1 MQKLDNFR
9 KKNDGAISNGMKKI
23 LPYIFFIA
31 ICVNIFTPFSAI
43 QSTPLV
49 AEAALDTTL
58 AGYQNAFNKIK
69 SGVTLNQSAVTSAGG
84 IIADF
89 HIVLDTGLAL
99 GANTEDIY
107 NHVEAQGRNFGIG
120 DTGTNLYSTNAFV
133 LVVKDALTGQVGF
146 VDVTPRLMIDGSNK
160 SLADKRPNGPVR
172 SETDVSISTSQ
183 FPQLTPGK
191 DYTATLYYQAAG
203 GIGSGE
209 GKGYGESIPGLSS
222 NKDYFAITS
231 PTPFKTA
238 TPTSGGGTGVEGTLG
253 TGKSTVV
260 DSQASLD
267 PMPGCSILG
276 MGDENGSIVGC
287 AAQIIYYVIFVPTS
301 YLFALAGQFFDW
313 TFAYSISDES
323 YRIPFVVQGWGI
335 LRDFVNMFFIF
346 VLLYIAFRTILGV
359 HGAKTK
365 DLIINVIIIGLLI
378 NFSLFTTQVIV
389 DASNILARV
398 FYSDDAIRLTEGQNR
413 GALDAAGTTAG
424 PNGEIQLSAA
434 LIDKVNPQ
442 NLILNSKKVN
452 DFGTTGNDVAQ
463 NNNEDSANSIGA
475 GSFILITILAIAIN
489 IVGLI
494 TFLSVGLIFV
504 ARVIGLWFAM
514 IFAPIAFFSYTVP
527 SLANNKI
534 FGIHHW
540 IEELLKMAF
549 LAPIFIFFLY
559 LILQF
564 LEGLNFINQGDQTGV
579 KWVIAIVVP
588 FIFIMVLLQQA
599 KSIAQKLSGEL
610 GQRITGALSTVGGVG
625 LGLATGGAA
634 LAMRGSVGRIM
645 NKLNTNDTLNNW
657 ASGKTASGKAMS
669 GGLGSWALQRAA
681 ILGKKTTTAGAKGSF
696 DFRQTGLAGGM
707 SGALGVDMGKYTNYV
722 GLGTKSG
729 LGGYANAQAK
739 KIEKEETFAKSL
751 GYDHA
756 KDHALQEKI
765 DARKKAIT
773 DAEKIRDMAKATL
786 TADPNNAESKKSYAT
801 ALANVTALKSGGMY
815 VNDAGIK
822 LNIKESLADFEKA
835 QATNKTGREREFYLY
850 KRRQSGKIYNESHG
864 LKRDSEDNITSFGH
878 PVSSGAQAGKQ
889 FAKEFVEGFGKGAVA
904 GGAVGMWAGPAG
916 AVAGA
921 GAGGLFMAVRNVV
934 NYSGTTNRKIGE
946 AHNPKPGKF
955 EDSYKPGSAPAPSG
969 GHDDHGAGHDDHGGG
984 HDDHGGGGH
993 H

>member
-43 QSTPLV
+43 QSTPLI
-49 AEAALDTTL
+49 AEAALDTSL
-58 AGYQNAFNKIK
+58 AGYQNAFSKTK
-69 SGVTLNQSAVTSAGG
+69 SSVTLNQSAVTSSGG
-84 IIADF
+84 VIADF
-89 HIVLDTGLAL
+89 HVVLDTGLAL
-99 GANTEDIY
+99 GAKTEDIY
-107 NHVEAQGRNFGIG
+107 NHVEAQGRNFVLG

-133 LVVKDALTGQVGF
+133 LVIKDTLTGQVGF
-146 VDVTPRLMIDGSNK
+146 VDVTPRLMIDGSGK
-160 SLADKRPNGPVR
+160 SLIEKRPNGPVR
-172 SETDVSISTSQ
+172 SETDISISTNQ
-183 FPQLTPGK
+183 FPQFTPGK
-191 DYTATLYYQAAG
+191 DYTATLYYQAVG

-209 GKGYGESIPGLSS
+209 GKGFGESISGLSS

-238 TPTSGGGTGVEGTLG
+238 TQASGGGTGVEGSLG

-267 PMPGCSILG
+267 PMPGCSVLG

-287 AAQIIYYVIFVPTS
+287 VAQIIYYVIFVPTS

-313 TFAYSISDES
+313 TFAYSISDAS

-398 FYSDDAIRLTEGQNR
+398 FYSDDAIKLTAGPNH

-434 LIDKVNPQ
+434 LVDKVNPQ

-452 DFGTTGNDVAQ
+452 DFGTTGNDVAT
-463 NNNEDSANSIGA
+463 NNNDDSANTTGA

-504 ARVIGLWFAM
+504 ARVIGLWFAI

-527 SLANNKI
+527 SLANNKT
-534 FGIHHW
+534 FGFHHW
-540 IEELLKMAF
+540 LEELLKMAF

-599 KSIAQKLSGEL
+599 KSIAQKFSGEL
-610 GQRITGALSTVGGVG
+610 GQKITGAISAAGGLAIGGAALGAAALGRQTFGAVAKYAQNDGARKGALQFKGVKDAAGKIKGWNTLNPFAYLNVAQKAVGGVG
-625 LGLATGGAA
+625 KAAMAGVGTLGALGRDASGKSWFQRQTAKLGDKTHSAHVLDEYAQKITGDKTTKYSTLDEGTQKRVQDGINKDNISKAMYNKVYDKLSAVERTDINTATGGDWTVA
-634 LAMRGSVGRIM
+634 GSMAHTMDPSLHTGEDM
-645 NKLNTNDTLNNW
+645 
-657 ASGKTASGKAMS
+657 AKTAGESVAVS
-669 GGLGSWALQRAA
+669 EFVNALR
-681 ILGKKTTTAGAKGSF
+681 KGSY
-696 DFRQTGLAGGM
+696 DVRNISQMKTSSKGLAGAFVGTSSFIADQM
-707 SGALGVDMGKYTNYV
+707 RNTIMKNVGVSYGK
-722 GLGTKSG
+722 G
-729 LGGYANAQAK
+729 
-739 KIEKEETFAKSL
+739 EKDF
-751 GYDHA
+751 G
-756 KDHALQEKI
+756 KDLKN
-765 DARKKAIT
+765 AIT
-773 DAEKIRDMAKATL
+773 EAIK
-786 TADPNNAESKKSYAT
+786 NA
-801 ALANVTALKSGGMY
+801 
-815 VNDAGIK
+815 
-822 LNIKESLADFEKA
+822 NIKVQVSHD
-835 QATNKTGREREFYLY
+835 
-850 KRRQSGKIYNESHG
+850 SG
-864 LKRDSEDNITSFGH
+864 
-878 PVSSGAQAGKQ
+878 
-889 FAKEFVEGFGKGAVA
+889 
-904 GGAVGMWAGPAG
+904 
-916 AVAGA
+916 
-921 GAGGLFMAVRNVV
+921 
-934 NYSGTTNRKIGE
+934 
-946 AHNPKPGKF
+946 
-955 EDSYKPGSAPAPSG
+955 
-969 GHDDHGAGHDDHGGG
+969 GHDDHGGG
-984 HDDHGGGGH
+984 HDDHGGGH